1 MPVRI
6 QGQVGSME
14 LEVKPRKRRERSKG
28 QAEERVPMRAEK
40 QLLKASEEGR
50 LGTSYSS
57 KPLCELNE

>member
-1 MPVRI
+1 
-6 QGQVGSME
+6 ME
-14 LEVKPRKRRERSKG
+14 LEVKPRKRREPSKG
-28 QAEERVPMRAEK
+28 QAKKRVPMRAEE